1 VGVCAHGGA
10 DWDDEPVGDRAGPAA
25 AEKAALRAAVLAA
38 RRALPESAR
47 ADAASLL
54 TEAVLTL
61 PEVATART
69 VAVYVSFGTEP
80 ATAELLDVLQARNL
94 RVLVPV
100 LRDDLDLN
108 WAIYENRDR
117 MSRGPRGTWTPEGP
131 LLGVAAIAEADL
143 ILVPALAVGADGTRL
158 GRGGGSYDR
167 ALARIPAGR
176 PVVAL
181 LYDGELLPGVPSEP
195 HDRRVTAVI
204 TPSGAHRS
212 GDGG

>member
-1 VGVCAHGGA
+1 VGVCARSA
-10 DWDDEPVGDRAGPAA
+10 PDWDDDPVGDRVGTAA
-25 AEKAALRAAVLAA
+25 AEKTALRAAVLAA

-69 VAVYVSFGTEP
+69 VACYISFGTEP
-80 ATAELLDVLQARNL
+80 ATAELLDLLQARNL

-100 LRDDLDLN
+100 LRDDLDLD
-108 WAIYENRDR
+108 WAIYENRGQ
-117 MSRGPRGTWTPEGP
+117 MSPGPRGTWSPAGD
-131 LLGVAAIAEADL
+131 LLGGAAVAEADL
-143 ILVPALAVGADGTRL
+143 ILVPALAIGADGTRL

-167 ALARIPAGR
+167 ALARVPEGR

-195 HDRRVTAVI
+195 HDRRVTGVI